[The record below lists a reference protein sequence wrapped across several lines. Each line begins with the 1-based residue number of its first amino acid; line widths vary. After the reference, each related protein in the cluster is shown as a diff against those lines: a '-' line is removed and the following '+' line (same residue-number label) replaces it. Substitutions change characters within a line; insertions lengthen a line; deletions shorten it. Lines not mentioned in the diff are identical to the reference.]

1 MWRVMFSMN
10 NQQLL
15 IVAFAL
21 VALPSAYFLLNN
33 SPDVPEVGIEVGKF
47 VTGFSMDVHGGG
59 TFTLD
64 GESNEVM
71 IINFM
76 TTWCGSCNSEL
87 EILRAINEEVDDVTI
102 VTVVIDVFMASEDFT
117 DWANSKDLPWIVGYF
132 PEAANKYKVTLVP
145 TTILVDGNGVIRE
158 RFTYRT
164 YNELLTLISEY
175 L

>member
-1 MWRVMFSMN
+1 MFSMN

-76 TTWCGSCNSEL
+76 ATWCGSCNSEL
-87 EILRAINEEVDDVTI
+87 EILRAINEEIDDVTI

-117 DWANSKDLPWIVGYF
+117 DWANGKDLPWIVGYF

-145 TTILVDGNGVIRE
+145 TTIIVDRNGVIRE

>member
-1 MWRVMFSMN
+1 MFSMN

-15 IVAFAL
+15 IVALAL
-21 VALPSAYFLLNN
+21 VALPSVYLLLNN

-76 TTWCGSCNSEL
+76 ATWCGSCNSEL
-87 EILRAINEEVDDVTI
+87 EILRAIKEEDDDVTI

-117 DWANSKDLPWIVGYF
+117 DWANGKDLPWIAGYF

-145 TTILVDGNGVIRE
+145 TTIIVDRNGVIRE